1 MEQRQRGTDG
11 HPGQGPAVPTVAGPA
26 STPRSL
32 LGTPLSDHAT
42 RGSTFLLVG
51 ASSAVLTVLAFLLLT
66 DGWSLGSVA
75 VAQGLAWEPHLANV
89 AATEL
94 GILWSFAGHS
104 LLTFRT
110 LRSAHGL
117 GRRFLRFH
125 AVALVALGVN
135 LAAFAFWFDLVHLP
149 KTWAQVL
156 AIPVA
161 TPFHYLAQ
169 RYWTWGDPAAAR
181 EGAR

>member
-1 MEQRQRGTDG
+1 METEAGRP
-11 HPGQGPAVPTVAGPA
+11 PGGEGSRKEGGKGRRRLDRAA
-26 STPRSL
+26 
-32 LGTPLSDHAT
+32 LSDHAA
-42 RGSTFLLVG
+42 RGGTFLLVG
-51 ASSAVLTVLAFLLLT
+51 ASSAALTLLAFLLLT
-66 DGWSLGSVA
+66 DGWSLAGHP
-75 VAQGLAWEPHLANV
+75 LARGAGVEPHVANGL
-89 AATEL
+89 ATEL

-117 GRRFLRFH
+117 GHRFLRFH

-135 LAAFAFWFDLVHLP
+135 LAAFAFWFDVIQLEKP
-149 KTWAQVL
+149 WAQVL

-169 RYWTWGDPAAAR
+169 RYWTWGRHPRAG
-181 EGAR
+181 EGGS